1 MVSRQ
6 QKRQVFS
13 ALVTIVHS
21 ESQDLADA
29 DIIINH
35 FKNWINNVQSWLQI
49 MEKLTN

>member
-35 FKNWINNVQSWLQI
+35 FKELNLYSLLTQI